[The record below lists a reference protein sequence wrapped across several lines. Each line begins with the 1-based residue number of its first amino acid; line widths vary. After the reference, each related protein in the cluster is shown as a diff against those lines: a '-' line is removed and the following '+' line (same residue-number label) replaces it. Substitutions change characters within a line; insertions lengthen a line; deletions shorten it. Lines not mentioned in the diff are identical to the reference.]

1 MVLGIPSVAM
11 EVGQVDATDER
22 DAIIDHDRLL
32 VVAVHRPLPGVE
44 RALDAAARHQLI
56 ANLSSIAT
64 PGPQHGQRR
73 TGPDQDPNGKAGGD
87 VGEQL
92 PQDRRRLVSREGKV
106 WREVPP
112 RDMDVRPGCRDGHG
126 DRLECVGPIDQHLE
140 GVSPPCWRSGLGP
153 APFRRIQL
161 R

>member
-1 MVLGIPSVAM
+1 MPAHRKILRDILHRGPRDPCRDIMPADRSPRRVVLGIPSVAM

-32 VVAVHRPLPGVE
+32 MVAMHRPLPGVE
-44 RALDAAARHQLI
+44 RTLNAAARHQLI

-73 TGPDQDPNGKAGGD
+73 TGPDQHPNGKAGAD

-92 PQDRRRLVSREGKV
+92 P
-106 WREVPP
+106 
-112 RDMDVRPGCRDGHG
+112 
-126 DRLECVGPIDQHLE
+126 E

-153 APFRRIQL
+153 APFRRIDG
-161 R
+161 RGPAHVSEPPPVM